1 MSSGGR
7 GSDGDRE
14 TESGGSG
21 GSSDA
26 DRGRGGDWRNRGRQT
41 LAWLVNA
48 SAVQRI
54 AISLTAL
61 AFAVLVGGALVFA
74 SGFVASCRQPVIYI
88 PLLGESCYNPVEVY
102 WTMLEGSFGSLPNLA
117 RTLQETTLLLF
128 TGLSVA
134 VAFRA
139 GLFNVGTQGQMVL
152 GALATGLALVPLGS
166 VLPDSVVGM
175 LVAVPIGLV
184 AGAVVGGFWGFIP
197 GAMKSYADANEVI
210 TTIMLNFVATGIAF
224 YLVSEHLGDPGT
236 GSVQTVPVPSVARLP
251 PTVDGS
257 RFSVLALVGALLV
270 AVGIFWLYDRTILG
284 YELRTSG
291 LQESAAEY
299 SGVDAKRN
307 VVTSMTLSGALG
319 GIAGAIYVMMVHYR
333 WQTGMPSL
341 GFDGIAV
348 SVLAGNNPI
357 GVIPAA
363 LLFGGLKSG
372 SFAVDFALG
381 VPGEL
386 VVVLRGLII
395 LFVAMPEFF
404 RMIGTYYDFG
414 DQPET
419 AAADG
424 GERQ

>member
-1 MSSGGR
+1 M
-7 GSDGDRE
+7 
-14 TESGGSG
+14 
-21 GSSDA
+21 
-26 DRGRGGDWRNRGRQT
+26 
-41 LAWLVNA
+41 
-48 SAVQRI
+48 
-54 AISLTAL
+54 AISLA
-61 AFAVLVGGALVFA
+61 ALVFA
-74 SGFVASCRQPVIYI
+74 VIVGGILVFVSGFVATCRQPVLYI
-88 PLLGESCYNPVEVY
+88 PLLGESCYNPAQVY
-102 WTMLEGSFGSLPNLA
+102 WTMLEGAFGSTANLA

-166 VLPDSVVGM
+166 VLPDSIIGM
-175 LVAVPIGLV
+175 LVAIPLGLV
-184 AGAVVGGFWGFIP
+184 VGAIVGGFWGFIP
-197 GAMKSYADANEVI
+197 GAMKAYADANEVI
-210 TTIMLNFVATGIAF
+210 TTIMLNFVATGLAF

-251 PTVDGS
+251 PTIDGS
-257 RFSVLALVGALLV
+257 RFSVIALVGALLV
-270 AVGIFWLYDRTILG
+270 AVAIYLLYDRTVLG

-307 VVTSMTLSGALG
+307 VVTSMSLSGALG
-319 GIAGAIYVMMVHYR
+319 GIAGAVYVMMVHYR
-333 WQTGMPSL
+333 WQTGMPAL

-357 GVIPAA
+357 GVVPAA

-404 RMIGTYYDFG
+404 RMLGKYYDFG
-414 DQPET
+414 SDPEPVAT
-419 AAADG
+419 DG
-424 GERQ
+424 GERR